1 MRITLRLAFTLVLA
15 FLPATGEARANDFSK
30 IFENFSGASTGWQQL
45 DKDKVALAGAIDAAL
60 ASGQLSKQQ
69 ADEFRQQLDILNQQE
84 AQAKSG
90 GRMMSFVQ
98 SISFNRQFNS
108 LAAQVDAAISQGK
121 IAAPEIATLQAALST
136 RIDSNVK
143 SGRLGEAEASAIKA
157 DLRHISAIET
167 AFRAESN
174 GTLNPRQTELLL
186 IEINKVKAKLDQEEE
201 IADSGVRTLEFRR
214 QALEKKIS
222 EGLTQSRLSATDAQ
236 LLRDEVTKIGDRQK
250 SFQTVNKKLTGSE
263 VLQLAGELDVLAT
276 RIDAKLALT
285 PVKQNTPLEAVTE
298 DDFPDRFATLDH
310 RISRLSNSGR
320 LLAKDEDDARRELER
335 TAQLHLA
342 FKKANPVLT
351 PTQVNQL
358 NMELDR
364 LAQHLQAVRKAPGLA
379 YAGAAGGGLGGG
391 RGDGFGFGT
400 GRGDG
405 FGAGRGDGFGAGR
418 GDGFGTGRG
427 DGFGTGRGDGFGA
440 GRGDGPGIGRA
451 DGFGGGPGDAH
462 DVAPGVRPDHEQPK
476 PPVQIQTGPSG
487 ALSFPIIAN
496 KEFTD
501 ISGYWAQQYI
511 SQLANRGVIGGF
523 PNGTFKP
530 ETKITRAQFAAIAA
544 QALKLPAGSGNNF
557 TDVPGAH
564 WAAAAIAAAS
574 NAGLI
579 GGFPDGSFKP
589 EDSLT
594 RAQALV
600 ILSKALKSPQ
610 SNPAA
615 LARYSDAQAVPGW
628 ATESVTQAATAG
640 IIVNFPDEHQ
650 IRPNALTT
658 RGEVAGLMYQTLS
671 ALGADLP
678 RIRIGVAEV
687 R

>member
-1 MRITLRLAFTLVLA
+1 MRITLRLAFTLALA
-15 FLPATGEARANDFSK
+15 FLPATGEAKANDFSK
-30 IFENFSGASTGWQQL
+30 VFENFSGASTGWQQL

-69 ADEFRQQLDILNQQE
+69 ADEFRQQLGVLSQQE

-121 IAAPEIATLQAALST
+121 IAAPEIANLQAALST
-136 RIDSNVK
+136 RVDSNVK
-143 SGRLGEAEASAIKA
+143 SGRLSETEASAIKA
-157 DLRHISAIET
+157 ELRHVSAIET

-186 IEINKVKAKLDQEEE
+186 IEINKVKARLDQEEE

-222 EGLTQSRLSATDAQ
+222 DGLTQLRVSPTDAQ
-236 LLRDEVTKIGDRQK
+236 LLRDEVTKIADRQK
-250 SFQTVNKKLTGSE
+250 NLQTVNKKLTGSE
-263 VLQLAGELDVLAT
+263 ILQLAGELDAVGA
-276 RIDAKLALT
+276 RIDAKLT
-285 PVKQNTPLEAVTE
+285 PAPAQQRTPLEAVTE
-298 DDFPDRFATLDH
+298 DDFPDRFARLDH

-320 LLAKDEDDARRELER
+320 LLLQDEDEARRDLDR

-342 FKKANPVLT
+342 FKKANPVLN

-364 LAQHLQAVRKAPGLA
+364 LAQHLEAVRRSPNVASVGGPGD
-379 YAGAAGGGLGGG
+379 GFGGGRGTGFGGG
-391 RGDGFGFGT
+391 RGDGLGGVRDGGIGG

-405 FGAGRGDGFGAGR
+405 LGGVRDDGLRGGRGTGSGGVRDGGLDGGRGDGLGDGR
-418 GDGFGTGRG
+418 GGY
-427 DGFGTGRGDGFGA
+427 
-440 GRGDGPGIGRA
+440 GPGTS
-451 DGFGGGPGDAH
+451 DAH
-462 DVAPGVRPDHEQPK
+462 EQDHPR
-476 PPVQIQTGPSG
+476 PPVKTQTGPSG
-487 ALSFPIIAN
+487 SLAFPIIAN

-544 QALKLPAGSGNNF
+544 QALKLPAGSGSNF

-564 WAAAAIAAAS
+564 WAAAVIGAAS

-589 EDSLT
+589 EESLT

-615 LARYSDAQAVPGW
+615 LSRYSDAQAVPGW
-628 ATESVTQAATAG
+628 ASESVTQAATAN
-640 IIVNFPDEHQ
+640 IIVSFPDEHQ

-678 RIRIGVAEV
+678 RISVGVVEV